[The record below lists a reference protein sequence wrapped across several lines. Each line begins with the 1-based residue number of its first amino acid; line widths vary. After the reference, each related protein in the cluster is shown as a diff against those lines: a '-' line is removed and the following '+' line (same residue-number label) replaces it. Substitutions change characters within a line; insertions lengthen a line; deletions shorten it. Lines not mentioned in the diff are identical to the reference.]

1 MKKHSVSSQRG
12 NANLPYGQENKDL
25 TSLLG
30 FCYIKKVIISNYV
43 NYLFTTEG
51 GEWMSL
57 VQVREK
63 AQITIP
69 SKIRKALNIK
79 EGDYLEALV
88 EDNKIV
94 FVPKVLIDKAEPV
107 VLSKKGEEMLK
118 EALEDVKKGRVKKF
132 KNVEEL
138 IDDLHK

>member
-1 MKKHSVSSQRG
+1 
-12 NANLPYGQENKDL
+12 
-25 TSLLG
+25 
-30 FCYIKKVIISNYV
+30 
-43 NYLFTTEG
+43 
-51 GEWMSL
+51 MSL

-69 SKIRKALNIK
+69 SKIRKALGIK
-79 EGDYLEALV
+79 KGDYLEAEI

-94 FVPKVLIDKAEPV
+94 FVPKILIDKAEPV
-107 VLSKKGEEMLK
+107 TLSKKGEEMLK

-132 KNVEEL
+132 ENVEGL